1 MIRIMNND
9 GAQAIFED
17 AAIIRVDV
25 KREKQATRFAV
36 ETGAVRSDHVI
47 DKLTEISVDLVLATE
62 NARAAYDEIAQ
73 MFAEHQ
79 LVTIQTEMNVWPDM
93 LIEAMPHSESAQ
105 IFMGAT
111 VQLRFVEWR
120 EVEPEYG
127 ELKQGKQA
135 KNANQ
140 SSEQKRGKQK
150 GSAAATTEPEKQRG
164 SSLLYRWAN

>member
-9 GAQAIFED
+9 GAQAIFDE

-36 ETGAVRSDHVI
+36 ETGAIRSDHVI

-73 MFAEHQ
+73 MFAEHE

-93 LIEAMPHSESAQ
+93 LIEAMH
-105 IFMGAT
+105 I
-111 VQLRFVEWR
+111 
-120 EVEPEYG
+120 
-127 ELKQGKQA
+127 A
-135 KNANQ
+135 KARKF
-140 SSEQKRGKQK
+140 S
-150 GSAAATTEPEKQRG
+150 
-164 SSLLYRWAN
+164 